1 MSLQAEDIMSRDI
14 MCVREATTTSSLVEI
29 LHANR
34 ISGVPVLDSRNVL
47 IGVES
52 PSNVLFTNKAFG
64 DNPLL
69 HSEFHRTHHEGA
81 DDEFNRVS
89 LPQGDFTTN
98 HLGQRFVYSF
108 TPVFIRGFDQWNS
121 KSVVVGGNFL
131 LNYRHQPGS
140 DLFLVYNQ
148 VWDTEGDLRQAHR
161 SLQLKFT
168 YLWQR

>member
-14 MCVREATTTSSLVEI
+14 MCVREDTTTSSLVEI

-34 ISGVPVLDSRNVL
+34 ISGVPVLHSRNVL
-47 IGVES
+47 IGVVS
-52 PSNVLFTNKAFG
+52 DVLFTSKAFG

-69 HSEFHRTHHEGA
+69 HSEFHRTPHQGA
-81 DDEFNRVS
+81 DDELNRVS

-108 TPVFIRGFDQWNS
+108 TPVFIRGFDEWNS
-121 KSVVVGGNFL
+121 KSVVVGGKFL
-131 LNYRHQPGS
+131 LNYRYQPGS

-148 VWDTEGDLRQAHR
+148 VWSTEGDFRQAHR
-161 SLQLKFT
+161 SVQLKCTFF
-168 YLWQR
+168 WQR